1 MTALHTLVS
10 VVGAR
15 PQFVKLA
22 PVSRALDET
31 GIIEH
36 VVLHTGQHYDA
47 NMSDSFFEQLGMRA
61 PDLNLEIGSGSH
73 AQQTGE
79 MLTGIEN
86 YLVESEIDA
95 VLTYGDTNSTLAASL
110 AASKIHVPVAHI
122 EAGLRSFNRS
132 MPEEINRLV
141 ADHCSDRLY
150 APTPLAMTNLES
162 ENLVDRAVWTGDV
175 MLDAVLHNA
184 EVAAE
189 RSNIMNVLDLRP
201 GQFGLVTIHRPVNT
215 TVTELARILESL
227 DSISTNHLKLVFPV
241 HPRTRAS
248 LDRLGRN
255 NGGNLLIVD
264 PLPYFDSIAI
274 IQAAALVITDSGGVQ
289 KEAAFLR
296 TPCITVRDE
305 SEWKETVELGVN
317 RLVSATGDQ
326 LAQAGREYLAG
337 ADPFDRATL
346 QSLQTHFGVGDAS
359 KRIAEDCVVWLDR
372 IQSGGRKSVR
382 KAG

>member
-1 MTALHTLVS
+1 
-10 VVGAR
+10 
-15 PQFVKLA
+15 
-22 PVSRALDET
+22 
-31 GIIEH
+31 
-36 VVLHTGQHYDA
+36 
-47 NMSDSFFEQLGMRA
+47 MSDSFFEQLGMRA

-86 YLVESEIDA
+86 YLVEREIDA

-150 APTPLAMTNLES
+150 APTPLAMANLES

-184 EVAAE
+184 EVAAV
-189 RSNIMNVLDLRP
+189 RSNIMNVLGLRP

-227 DSISTNHLKLVFPV
+227 ESISTKHLKLVFPV

-248 LDRLGRN
+248 LDRLGRE

-305 SEWKETVELGVN
+305 TEWKETVELGVN
-317 RLVSATGDQ
+317 RLVGAKGDQ
-326 LAQAGREYLAG
+326 LAQAVENTLAG

-346 QSLQTHFGVGDAS
+346 QALQTHFGVGDAS

-372 IQSGGRKSVR
+372 IRSGGRKSVR